1 MAIKRIFDIFFSILV
16 LLLLGWLLIIG
27 YIIVSIDTNSNGLY
41 LQKRV
46 GQFGVLFSIFKLK
59 TMHPE
64 TGNISKI
71 GFFFRKYKIDE
82 LPQLVN
88 VLLGNMSVVGPRPD
102 IEGYYDKLEGENRKI
117 LEIKPGITSLASL
130 KYYNEEELLSK
141 QENPLVY
148 NDNIIFPD
156 KVKMNL
162 EYYYNHNF
170 LTDLKIILKTIYR

>member
-1 MAIKRIFDIFFSILV
+1 LTVKRIFDIFFSILA
-16 LLLLGWLLIIG
+16 LLILGWVLIIG

-59 TMHPE
+59 TIHPK

-82 LPQLVN
+82 FPQLLN
-88 VLLGNMSVVGPRPD
+88 VLLGNMSFVGPRPD
-102 IEGYYDKLEGENRKI
+102 IEGYYDKLEGENRRI
-117 LEIKPGITSLASL
+117 LELKPGITSLASI
-130 KYYNEEELLSK
+130 KYFNEEELLSK

-148 NDNIIFPD
+148 NDTIIFPD

-162 EYYYNHNF
+162 EYYYDYNF
-170 LTDLKIILKTIYR
+170 WKDISIIMKTIYR